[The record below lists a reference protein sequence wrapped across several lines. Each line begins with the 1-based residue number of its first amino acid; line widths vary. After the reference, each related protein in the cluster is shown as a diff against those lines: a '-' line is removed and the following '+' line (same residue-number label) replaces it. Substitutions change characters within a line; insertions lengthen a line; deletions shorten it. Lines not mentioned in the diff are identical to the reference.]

1 MHLKGDALCSQAF
14 GKAQG
19 ILDRDRGI
27 PGGVPY
33 ESGRCLRIYVRFQTI
48 ISRPRQIPFC
58 CCRIRPRKHFHT
70 LPVGVFPCRDDRVSQ
85 NQPIRADYRTVFPG
99 KKAFIVPVHTK
110 AGSHMAS
117 CGKTTED
124 NGAAGAGSAHPAYG
138 PGRLAKRRRSK
149 GLAVDRYRVVQDP
162 WFPPLCG
169 KCLCHGKGLPWGVPP
184 VRSPRADNHISLDAF
199 RTSIAAIQSYLCQTG
214 RGLQS
219 CLCYVNCLPHPIHL
233 YPSFT

>member
-1 MHLKGDALCSQAF
+1 MNTKVTLAGVELKNPVMTASGTF
-14 GKAQG
+14 GSGAEYSEFVDLNRLGAVVTKGVANVPWPGNPTPRIAEVHGGMLNAIGLQNPG
-19 ILDRDRGI
+19 IDVFVKRD
-27 PGGVPY
+27 
-33 ESGRCLRIYVRFQTI
+33 
-48 ISRPRQIPFC
+48 IPFLKQYDTK
-58 CCRIRPRKHFHT
+58 I
-70 LPVGVFPCRDDRVSQ
+70 
-85 NQPIRADYRTVFPG
+85 
-99 KKAFIVPVHTK
+99 IVNV
-110 AGSHMAS
+110 